1 MIRPGSRVALYRVL
15 AVAVPIA
22 LIELAC
28 RLGWIGRQTLP
39 PPSEIMVG
47 LYGILR
53 SGRMTGAILETLRNV
68 LVALGGSVV
77 VGIAAG
83 ALIHAIAPVRRVL
96 EPLFSTYYAVPI
108 YGFYPLFIVMF
119 GLGDKPEILIGFMLA
134 VVAVITATLNGLDG
148 VPRVLLKTAR
158 VLRLG
163 PIGAAWRV
171 TLPYAAAELFTG
183 VKLAVAY
190 SFIGVIGAEFIMS
203 QSGLG
208 YEIRYAYDN
217 LDNAVMYPLI
227 LLVLVVAVAVN
238 MTLDAWD
245 RALRARRGA
254 GLGGGR

>member
-1 MIRPGSRVALYRVL
+1 MSKVTLYRILAVVIPVALL
-15 AVAVPIA
+15 
-22 LIELAC
+22 ELAC
-28 RLGWIGRQTLP
+28 RMGWIGRLTLP
-39 PPSEIMVG
+39 PPSEMAVG

-53 SGRMTGAILETLRNV
+53 SGRMNGAILETLRNV
-68 LVALGGSVV
+68 LIAFGGSVV
-77 VGIAAG
+77 AGVAAG
-83 ALIHAIAPVRRVL
+83 ALIHAISPVRRLL

-134 VVAVITATLNGLDG
+134 LVAVITSILAGLDG

-163 PIGAAWRV
+163 PIRTAWQIA
-171 TLPYAAAELFTG
+171 LPYAAPDLFTG
-183 VKLAVAY
+183 IKLAVAY

-208 YEIRYAYDN
+208 YEIRFAYDN

-227 LLVLVVAVAVN
+227 LLVLLVSAAIN

-254 GLGGGR
+254 GR

>member
-1 MIRPGSRVALYRVL
+1 VSRVTLYRIL
-15 AVAVPIA
+15 AVAVPLA
-22 LIELAC
+22 LLELTC
-28 RLGWIGRQTLP
+28 RLGWIDRLTLP
-39 PPSEIMVG
+39 PPSEMVVG
-47 LYGILR
+47 LYGILK
-53 SGRMTGAILETLRNV
+53 SGGMNAAILETLRNV
-68 LVALGGSVV
+68 LAAFSGAVIAGV
-77 VGIAAG
+77 AAG
-83 ALIHAIAPVRRVL
+83 ALIHGAPPLRRLL

-134 VVAVITATLNGLDG
+134 VVAVITATLGGLDS
-148 VPRVLLKTAR
+148 VPKVLVKTAR

-163 PIGAAWRV
+163 PLRTAWSV
-171 TLPYAAAELFTG
+171 TLPYAAPHLFTG

-208 YEIRYAYDN
+208 YEIRFAYDN

-238 MTLDAWD
+238 GALDAWD
-245 RALRARRGA
+245 RRLRARRGV
-254 GLGGGR
+254 GR